1 MILTSQERQALLTL
15 AALLSLGLVGAL
27 WSEHGRAGP
36 DRELTGWLNGQSA
49 LDSVLT
55 LGGDGADE
63 IGAEE
68 GGIEDGSDVSPKSM
82 GAALIPG
89 PWAAAAVSDRAG
101 TRTSLDPK
109 RTDRVAVQPE
119 SALPAGVRE
128 RGRIRINVASAS
140 DLELLPGIGPAM
152 ARRLIEERDRAGPFR
167 RLEDLRRVKGIGPKS
182 LERLRDW
189 VDCAPP

>member
-1 MILTSQERQALLTL
+1 
-15 AALLSLGLVGAL
+15 
-27 WSEHGRAGP
+27 
-36 DRELTGWLNGQSA
+36 
-49 LDSVLT
+49 
-55 LGGDGADE
+55 
-63 IGAEE
+63 
-68 GGIEDGSDVSPKSM
+68 M
-82 GAALIPG
+82 GAPLTPG

-101 TRTSLDPK
+101 TLSSLDPK